1 MHGTFRIQQRQA
13 RAKGGCLTACVRQPL
28 DAFSEDRITERGKTK
43 TGDFMKYKDPQM
55 EQYWKTLPPG
65 VQTLI
70 EGTGAEISSLGM
82 LTKLG
87 EYYKNDTTLE
97 EKQEGSIT

>member
-1 MHGTFRIQQRQA
+1 
-13 RAKGGCLTACVRQPL
+13 
-28 DAFSEDRITERGKTK
+28 
-43 TGDFMKYKDPQM
+43 MKYKDPRM
-55 EQYWKTLPPG
+55 EQYWNTLPPD

-70 EGTGAEISSLGM
+70 EGTGAQISSLGM

-97 EKQEGSIT
+97 GAHKGSTT

>member
-1 MHGTFRIQQRQA
+1 
-13 RAKGGCLTACVRQPL
+13 
-28 DAFSEDRITERGKTK
+28 
-43 TGDFMKYKDPQM
+43 MKYKDPRM
-55 EQYWKTLPPG
+55 EQYWNTLPPD

-70 EGTGAEISSLGM
+70 EGTGAQISSMGM

-97 EKQEGSIT
+97 GAQKGSTT

>member
-1 MHGTFRIQQRQA
+1 
-13 RAKGGCLTACVRQPL
+13 
-28 DAFSEDRITERGKTK
+28 
-43 TGDFMKYKDPQM
+43 MKYKDPRM
-55 EQYWKTLPPG
+55 EQYWNTLPQG

-70 EGTGAEISSLGM
+70 EGTGAQISSLGM

-97 EKQEGSIT
+97 GKQKGSIT

>member
-1 MHGTFRIQQRQA
+1 
-13 RAKGGCLTACVRQPL
+13 
-28 DAFSEDRITERGKTK
+28 
-43 TGDFMKYKDPQM
+43 MKYKDPKM
-55 EQYWKTLPPG
+55 EQYWNTLPPD

-70 EGTGAEISSLGM
+70 EGTGAQISSLGM

-97 EKQEGSIT
+97 GAQKGSIT

>member
-1 MHGTFRIQQRQA
+1 M
-13 RAKGGCLTACVRQPL
+13 
-28 DAFSEDRITERGKTK
+28 E
-43 TGDFMKYKDPQM
+43 KY
-55 EQYWKTLPPG
+55 WNTLPQS

-87 EYYKNDTTLE
+87 EYYKNDSTLE
-97 EKQEGSIT
+97 EKRPGSIT

>member
-1 MHGTFRIQQRQA
+1 
-13 RAKGGCLTACVRQPL
+13 
-28 DAFSEDRITERGKTK
+28 
-43 TGDFMKYKDPQM
+43 M
-55 EQYWKTLPPG
+55 EQYWNTLPPD

-70 EGTGAEISSLGM
+70 EGTGAQISSLGM

-97 EKQEGSIT
+97 GAQKGSIT

>member
-1 MHGTFRIQQRQA
+1 
-13 RAKGGCLTACVRQPL
+13 
-28 DAFSEDRITERGKTK
+28 
-43 TGDFMKYKDPQM
+43 M
-55 EQYWKTLPPG
+55 EQYWNTLPSG

-70 EGTGAEISSLGM
+70 EGTGAQISSLGM

-97 EKQEGSIT
+97 GKQPGSIT

>member
-1 MHGTFRIQQRQA
+1 
-13 RAKGGCLTACVRQPL
+13 
-28 DAFSEDRITERGKTK
+28 
-43 TGDFMKYKDPQM
+43 M
-55 EQYWKTLPPG
+55 EQYWNTLPQG

-97 EKQEGSIT
+97 TKQPDSIP

>member
-1 MHGTFRIQQRQA
+1 
-13 RAKGGCLTACVRQPL
+13 
-28 DAFSEDRITERGKTK
+28 
-43 TGDFMKYKDPQM
+43 MKYKDPKM
-55 EQYWKTLPPG
+55 EQYWNTLPPD

-70 EGTGAEISSLGM
+70 EGTGAQISSLGM

-97 EKQEGSIT
+97 GVQKGSIT

>member
-1 MHGTFRIQQRQA
+1 
-13 RAKGGCLTACVRQPL
+13 
-28 DAFSEDRITERGKTK
+28 
-43 TGDFMKYKDPQM
+43 MKYKDPKM
-55 EQYWKTLPPG
+55 EQYWNTLPPG

-70 EGTGAEISSLGM
+70 EGTGAQISSLGM

-97 EKQEGSIT
+97 EKQEGNIT

>member
-1 MHGTFRIQQRQA
+1 MFGAIIDVH
-13 RAKGGCLTACVRQPL
+13 P
-28 DAFSEDRITERGKTK
+28 GKLNP
-43 TGDFMKYKDPQM
+43 GDNMKYKDPRM
-55 EQYWKTLPPG
+55 EQYWNTLPLD

-70 EGTGAEISSLGM
+70 DGTGAQISSLGM

-97 EKQEGSIT
+97 GAQKGSIT

>member
-1 MHGTFRIQQRQA
+1 MYIQGDNWCAPGQ
-13 RAKGGCLTACVRQPL
+13 
-28 DAFSEDRITERGKTK
+28 TK
-43 TGDFMKYKDPQM
+43 PGDNMKYKDPRM
-55 EQYWKTLPPG
+55 EQYWNTLPPG

-70 EGTGAEISSLGM
+70 EGTGAQISSLGM

-97 EKQEGSIT
+97 GKQPGSIT

>member
-1 MHGTFRIQQRQA
+1 
-13 RAKGGCLTACVRQPL
+13 
-28 DAFSEDRITERGKTK
+28 
-43 TGDFMKYKDPQM
+43 MKYKDPRM
-55 EQYWKTLPPG
+55 EQYWNTLPQG

-70 EGTGAEISSLGM
+70 ESTGAQISSLGM

-97 EKQEGSIT
+97 GKQQGSIT

>member
-1 MHGTFRIQQRQA
+1 
-13 RAKGGCLTACVRQPL
+13 
-28 DAFSEDRITERGKTK
+28 
-43 TGDFMKYKDPQM
+43 M
-55 EQYWKTLPPG
+55 EQYWNTLPQG

-87 EYYKNDTTLE
+87 EYYKHDMTLE
-97 EKQEGSIT
+97 TKQPDSIH

>member
-1 MHGTFRIQQRQA
+1 MRYPG
-13 RAKGGCLTACVRQPL
+13 
-28 DAFSEDRITERGKTK
+28 DKTRFAGQTK
-43 TGDFMKYKDPQM
+43 AGDNMKYKDPRM
-55 EQYWKTLPPG
+55 EQYWNTLPQG

-97 EKQEGSIT
+97 GKQQSGIT

>member
-1 MHGTFRIQQRQA
+1 
-13 RAKGGCLTACVRQPL
+13 
-28 DAFSEDRITERGKTK
+28 
-43 TGDFMKYKDPQM
+43 MKYKDPRM
-55 EQYWKTLPPG
+55 EQYWNTLPQG

-70 EGTGAEISSLGM
+70 ESTGAQISSLGM

-97 EKQEGSIT
+97 GKQKGSIT

>member
-1 MHGTFRIQQRQA
+1 MYGQGDN
-13 RAKGGCLTACVRQPL
+13 RAASGQ
-28 DAFSEDRITERGKTK
+28 TK
-43 TGDFMKYKDPQM
+43 PGDFMKYKDPRM
-55 EQYWKTLPPG
+55 EQYWNTLPPG

-70 EGTGAEISSLGM
+70 EGTGAQISSLGM

-97 EKQEGSIT
+97 GKQAGSIT

>member
-1 MHGTFRIQQRQA
+1 
-13 RAKGGCLTACVRQPL
+13 
-28 DAFSEDRITERGKTK
+28 
-43 TGDFMKYKDPQM
+43 MKYKDPRM
-55 EQYWKTLPPG
+55 EQYWNTLPQG

-70 EGTGAEISSLGM
+70 EGTGAQISSLGM

-97 EKQEGSIT
+97 GKQQSRIT

>member
-1 MHGTFRIQQRQA
+1 MPDKAGLPGH
-13 RAKGGCLTACVRQPL
+13 
-28 DAFSEDRITERGKTK
+28 TK
-43 TGDFMKYKDPQM
+43 PGDTMKYKDPKM
-55 EQYWKTLPPG
+55 EQYWHTLPPG

-70 EGTGAEISSLGM
+70 EGTGAQISSLGM

-97 EKQEGSIT
+97 GKQQGGIT